1 MAGASGGNPGTAAR
15 RWRAV
20 PRWAKRSVHVP
31 ALSEQVRLVVLAMV
45 VGVLTGWGA
54 VGFILLLDG
63 ITEFARGPVAAAL
76 APLGLPGL
84 VLLPALGGLLS
95 GPLTNRVAREA
106 RGHAVPLVMMAL
118 VRRGGRIVKR
128 VATVDVAAALLTVG
142 FGGAAGRAGPIVQLG
157 SAVGSGVAQLAR
169 LATGRVRTLVACGAA
184 GGVAAAFN
192 APLAGAAFSLEIV
205 VGRVRSDVLI
215 VLLTALISSLAA
227 RQHLGDAP
235 AFSVPAHDLAGV
247 AELPLFLLMG
257 GLLGWAASL
266 HVRALHRTEDLFG
279 AWRFPEDLKPA
290 AGGLLVG
297 LVLWGFPEVY
307 GAGFAAVES
316 ALGGQL
322 SGERLAALFAA
333 AFLANCVTLGSG
345 GSGGVFGPGLYLGAM
360 LGGAC
365 GALTHVLSPAST
377 AGPDAWALVG
387 TGAFFA
393 ASAKAPATA
402 VLLLHEMTRD
412 HRILPPLLAATAG
425 SVWVSHRLSPFSI
438 YTLKLHRRG
447 VAPPGQ
453 EERAGGQVKESDA
466 GVA

>member
-1 MAGASGGNPGTAAR
+1 
-15 RWRAV
+15 
-20 PRWAKRSVHVP
+20 
-31 ALSEQVRLVVLAMV
+31 
-45 VGVLTGWGA
+45 
-54 VGFILLLDG
+54 
-63 ITEFARGPVAAAL
+63 
-76 APLGLPGL
+76 
-84 VLLPALGGLLS
+84 
-95 GPLTNRVAREA
+95 
-106 RGHAVPLVMMAL
+106 
-118 VRRGGRIVKR
+118 
-128 VATVDVAAALLTVG
+128 
-142 FGGAAGRAGPIVQLG
+142 
-157 SAVGSGVAQLAR
+157 
-169 LATGRVRTLVACGAA
+169 VACGAA

-235 AFSVPAHDLAGV
+235 AFSVPAHDPAGV

-297 LVLWGFPEVY
+297 VVLWGFPEVY

-365 GALTHVLSPAST
+365 GALAHVLSPAST

-402 VLLLHEMTRD
+402 VLLLLEMTRD
-412 HRILPPLLAATAG
+412 HRILSPLPVPTAG
-425 SVWVSHRLSPFSI
+425 SVVVSHRLSVRRRHPRVGSAGRPLPTAGGIGFGLRVDGAPGEDASGASPN
-438 YTLKLHRRG
+438 TGRG
-447 VAPPGQ
+447 VRPSMAARTRSFDFARESARALRTPKRQRGFGSRRKAPLQALEPCRNF
-453 EERAGGQVKESDA
+453 ET
-466 GVA
+466 